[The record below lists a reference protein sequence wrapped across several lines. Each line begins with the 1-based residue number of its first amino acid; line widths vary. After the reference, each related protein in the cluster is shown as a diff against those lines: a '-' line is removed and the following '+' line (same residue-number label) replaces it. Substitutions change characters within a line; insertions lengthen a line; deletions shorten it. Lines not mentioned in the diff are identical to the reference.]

1 MARVRLDDELVARG
15 FFATKDDALRAVMAG
30 KVSTSN
36 RRFSSAAEK
45 VTPGLELH
53 VRAHDAYV
61 SRGGQKLAAALDNF
75 AVSPKDCSCLDIGC
89 STGGFTDCLLRRG
102 AAHVVAVDVGYA
114 QFDWSL
120 RNDPRVTLLE
130 RTNIIALAD
139 PADPAD
145 TKRPAGARFARYVH
159 SFDLAVCDVSFTSII
174 TIADAV
180 AALLRLDAE
189 FITLV
194 KPQFEAAKEQVDAGG
209 VVHDPAVWL
218 DCLQR
223 VSLQLSNRGF
233 SLQNMCASPLV
244 GHKGNHEF
252 LLHTTYVGIDALQA
266 KPPKTL
272 DFDRVIAQARSD

>member
-36 RRFSSAAEK
+36 RRFSSVAEK

-75 AVSPKDCSCLDIGC
+75 AVSPKGCSCLDIGC

-130 RTNIIALAD
+130 RTNIVVLAAPVDHTD
-139 PADPAD
+139 PED
-145 TKRPAGARFARYVH
+145 ARFEHFAH

-180 AALLRLDAE
+180 AALLRPGAA

-194 KPQFEAAKEQVDAGG
+194 KPQFEAAKQQVDAGG

-233 SLQNMCASPLV
+233 SLQNVCASPIV

-252 LLHTTYVGIDALQA
+252 LLHTTYVGIDALQ
-266 KPPKTL
+266 KEPSKTL